1 MINSQS
7 IKYTHNSNLILIFI
21 ISIIFFL
28 IRWGTSFYYLNEEII
43 TKVIFESID
52 DGAFFYPLIKNLSI
66 LEFNSSLNPFIND
79 LKVMPLPFGSIL
91 LHTIFYKFLNIYGLI
106 LVDLIGIFLFLLI
119 FYKIFLTFNKP
130 YISIFLSVIM
140 FSLPILLSI
149 FFKDF
154 NFIPI
159 NQFKDFFTLRVHRP
173 FPANL
178 FMFLFVYIIL
188 IMSQTEVFKEKYFV
202 FLGIIM
208 GLTFSSFYYFFSIQ
222 ILTIIFFIIYKF
234 KKNCIKKIFQN
245 YKSLILLIISFFL
258 ISSPFIFVLLFHEN
272 DLTLAAGVFD
282 LTIDKKLTLLK
293 YYLFKIISLKFILF
307 NLIILIFSIYINKNK
322 IKNYRILNIFNIIY
336 ASSVIAPIL
345 FVLISNK
352 SGILYHFN
360 NNIVIFAFLSLGVSL
375 LLILSNL
382 IHKISKPI
390 IIYAFLFFVSLTYIL
405 NEIDKK
411 KDINH
416 LRNEF
421 NQIANTIHQKK
432 FDNKLNTL
440 LTFDDKFMIWASLSN
455 RIQYLNLTYVGLTAK
470 NFETIENDLIEAFR
484 FLNLNSNDFLKF
496 LENKKQN
503 WRLFNPNTANFFSLR
518 YSANSLNTFNNS
530 KNFPKKLK
538 EIIFKSSPMYSQQI
552 AIPNDEFLRLKEKF
566 IKNKKNEILPKP
578 EIIILNKNLDL
589 IKNVKI
595 DSNQYCKIFDGE
607 FYILFFLMSERT
619 ECIN

>member
-21 ISIIFFL
+21 ISVIFFL

-79 LKVMPLPFGSIL
+79 LKVMPFPFGSIL
-91 LHTIFYKFLNIYGLI
+91 IHTIFYKFFNIYGLI

-119 FYKIFLTFNKP
+119 FYKIFLIFNKP

-178 FMFLFVYIIL
+178 FMFLFVYTIL
-188 IMSQTEVFKEKYFV
+188 IMDQTEVFKEKYFV

-208 GLTFSSFYYFFSIQ
+208 GLTFSSFYYFFLIQ
-222 ILTIIFFIIYKF
+222 LLTITFYIIYKF
-234 KKNCIKKIFQN
+234 KKNFIKKSLQN
-245 YKSLILLIISFFL
+245 YKSLVLLIISFFL
-258 ISSPFIFVLLFHEN
+258 VSSPFIFILIFHEN
-272 DLTLAAGVFD
+272 DLTLAAGVFN
-282 LTIDKKLTLLK
+282 LSIEKKLILLK
-293 YYLFKIISLKFILF
+293 YFLFKILSLKFILF
-307 NLIILIFSIYINKNK
+307 NLIILIFSIFINKNK
-322 IKNYRILNIFNIIY
+322 TQNYRILNIFNIIY
-336 ASSVIAPIL
+336 VSSVIAPFL
-345 FVLISNK
+345 FVSVSNK

-360 NNIVIFAFLSLGVSL
+360 NNIIIFAFLSLGVSL
-375 LLILSNL
+375 LLILSNF
-382 IHKISKPI
+382 IQKISKPI
-390 IIYAFLFFVSLTYIL
+390 IISAFLCFVSLVYAS
-405 NEIDKK
+405 NEINKK

-421 NQIANTIHQKK
+421 NQVANIIFEKK
-432 FDNKLNTL
+432 FDNMFNTL
-440 LTFDDKFMIWASLSN
+440 LTFDNKFMIWSSLSN
-455 RIQYLNLTYVGLTAK
+455 KIQYLNLTYVGLTAK
-470 NFETIENDLIEAFR
+470 NFDTIENDLIDAFK
-484 FLNLNSNDFLKF
+484 FLKLDSNDFVKF
-496 LENKKQN
+496 LENREQN

-530 KNFPKKLK
+530 RNFPKELK

-566 IKNKKNEILPKP
+566 IKNKKKGILPKP
-578 EIIILNKNLDL
+578 EIIILNKDLDL
-589 IKNVKI
+589 FKNFKI
-595 DSNQYCKIFDGE
+595 DLNQYCKIFDGE
-607 FYILFFLMSERT
+607 FYILFFSIKEKT
-619 ECIN
+619 KCIN